1 MWVPCG
7 TGVVLIQRLPDGRL
21 PKLHLDCPSEDAG
34 WIVTYDGALPHAGS
48 ISGASPGSKILMQVI
63 GAATG
68 S

>member
-34 WIVTYDGALPHAGS
+34 WMVTYDGALPR
-48 ISGASPGSKILMQVI
+48 GASPGSKILMQVI
-63 GAATG
+63 SAAN
-68 S
+68 